1 MTSTRKLLAGAAFA
15 LAGMGFAGSAQAG
28 TICFAFQDLETEFWV
43 AGHTAVIKALN
54 EAGHEVIE
62 RNAAEDANRQL

>member
-1 MTSTRKLLAGAAFA
+1 MSRLQQLLAGAAFA
-15 LAGMGFAGSAQAG
+15 LSSLAFMGGAQAG

-54 EAGHEVIE
+54 DAGP
-62 RNAAEDANRQL
+62 